1 MSDIFTNAADTIG
14 LSPTTTMIIAGV
26 IAVFVALIIVN
37 QVVAS
42 MSDTKRAPAQAK
54 IGGQVEMTRRKIR
67 DRFLVAGPAFAGK
80 TQLYFKLMGT
90 PVNDTVSSSE
100 LNETT
105 QGPVSVK
112 VPARLTG

>member
-26 IAVFVALIIVN
+26 VAVFVALIIVN

-54 IGGQVEMTRRKIR
+54 IGG
-67 DRFLVAGPAFAGK
+67 
-80 TQLYFKLMGT
+80 
-90 PVNDTVSSSE
+90 
-100 LNETT
+100 
-105 QGPVSVK
+105 
-112 VPARLTG
+112 